1 MQKKTKKRIGRLSFK
16 LFALFF
22 LFSIGLLFLS
32 IDSGFR
38 IFRAAAIYQS
48 LGFEQGISSYIAG
61 LMEEKYPDY
70 MKSDEILD
78 SDEYSDLQ
86 EDIIAITRSVKMKQ
100 VGVVKYV
107 MNGDAIEAYYIA
119 GAGDMIDGAEFLEL
133 LDMDEVDYGVAQDI
147 LQYGEP
153 LQYQE
158 TSKKQE
164 NDQWLSV
171 VSPIKIDEKVCGIAY
186 VSSPVERDAL
196 ISEDVKE
203 SITFALIEML
213 AWIIG
218 LVIVLIVISSLMI
231 VRPVVTMTRQV
242 MNYSVDYSD
251 EAFKKDIK
259 THDEL
264 QTLYETF
271 RTLSD
276 NIKRHTI
283 EQAEKA
289 AEEERRATEYRMA
302 TEMRESI
309 LPEQFNKQ
317 EDLFLDIGGKIIKSG
332 TPSGD
337 FYDWFEGTDGRIF
350 FITASI
356 DETSM
361 VAATYLTITHAIL
374 RSYLMSE
381 NNLKESMSKINEQI
395 FRNVGRDHP
404 VRLFLGVIDTN
415 EGILYY
421 VNCGSTP
428 PFIIRKGARAEA
440 LSGRVYE
447 SLGLSENISYMP
459 EKIELHYNDRI
470 YLLDKYLD
478 KGIVGSDG
486 ETYTTGNILRI
497 LEQFESRNESASENL
512 LRIES
517 DITNFL
523 GGNEIAHD
531 VLLVALKFTRPN
543 KEQAEI
549 ILPPVMNNYSQLQN
563 FLKLQMKQNHV
574 EGKDY
579 AKILVVSEELFSLLC
594 RYSRGGRIRTVCKC
608 NEEEKEFNFEMVV
621 TFKGG
626 DEAVEF
632 TSQENNAIEF
642 IRNNMDSFEL
652 TTAENRITAVAVK
665 KYSIISKDK
674 KES

>member
-1 MQKKTKKRIGRLSFK
+1 MQKKTKKRIGRLSLK

-22 LFSIGLLFLS
+22 LFSIGLLVLI

-38 IFRAAAIYQS
+38 MFRAAATYQN
-48 LGFEQGISSYIAG
+48 LGFEQGIASYIAG

-70 MKSDEILD
+70 MKSEEILD
-78 SDEYSDLQ
+78 NEEYKDLQ
-86 EDIIAITRSVKMKQ
+86 EDIIAITRSVKMQQ
-100 VGVVKYV
+100 VTVIKYV
-107 MNGDAIEAYYIA
+107 MNGEELQALYIA
-119 GAGDMIDGAEFLEL
+119 GAGDRIDGAEFQEALG
-133 LDMDEVDYGVAQDI
+133 MDEIDYWAAQEI
-147 LQYGEP
+147 MQYREP
-153 LQYQE
+153 LQYPE
-158 TSKKQE
+158 SSNKKE
-164 NDQWLSV
+164 NWITV
-171 VSPIKIDEKVCGIAY
+171 VHPIIIDDTVYGIAY
-186 VSSPVERDAL
+186 VSSPVARDVL
-196 ISEDVKE
+196 ISDDVKE
-203 SITFALIEML
+203 AINVMIIKIL

-218 LVIVLIVISSLMI
+218 LVIVLLVFSSLMI
-231 VRPVVTMTRQV
+231 VSPIVTMTRQV
-242 MNYSVDYSD
+242 MKYSVDYSE

-415 EGILYY
+415 EGILHY

-447 SLGLSENISYMP
+447 SLGLSENVSYMP

-531 VLLVALKFTRPN
+531 VLLVAVKFTRPN
-543 KEQAEI
+543 KELAEI

-608 NEEEKEFNFEMVV
+608 KEEEKEFAFEMVV

-665 KYSIISKDK
+665 KYTIISKDK

>member
-1 MQKKTKKRIGRLSFK
+1 MQKKTKKRIGRLSLK

-38 IFRAAAIYQS
+38 IFRGAAIYQS
-48 LGFEQGISSYIAG
+48 LGFQEGIASYISS
-61 LMEEKYPDY
+61 LVVEKYPDY
-70 MKSDEILD
+70 MKSDEILNQ
-78 SDEYSDLQ
+78 DEYENLQ
-86 EDIIAITRSVKMKQ
+86 ESIKAITSSVKMKQ
-100 VGVVKYV
+100 VIVVKYE
-107 MNGDAIEAYYIA
+107 MNEDAIEAYYIA
-119 GAGDMIDGAEFLEL
+119 GAGEMLEGASFLARLDLDEIDYKVAKTIIESRKPLRYE
-133 LDMDEVDYGVAQDI
+133 DNNNHVDEGI
-147 LQYGEP
+147 
-153 LQYQE
+153 
-158 TSKKQE
+158 
-164 NDQWLSV
+164 WLSV
-171 VSPIKIDEKVCGIAY
+171 VYPIIIDDEVCGIAY
-186 VSSPVERDAL
+186 VSSPLDRGVL
-196 ISEDVKE
+196 ISDNVKE
-203 SITFALIEML
+203 SINTGLIEIL
-213 AWIIG
+213 GLVFG
-218 LVIVLIVISSLMI
+218 LVIVLLVISGLMI
-231 VRPVVTMTRQV
+231 VRPIVTMTKQV
-242 MNYSVDYSD
+242 MKYSVDYSED
-251 EAFKKDIK
+251 AFTKDIR

-271 RTLSD
+271 RNLSD

-283 EQAEKA
+283 EQVEKA
-289 AEEERRATEYRMA
+289 AEEERRATEYRMV

-309 LPEQFNKQ
+309 LPGLFDKKE
-317 EDLFLDIGGKIIKSG
+317 ELFLDIGGKIIKSG

-337 FYDWFEGTDGRIF
+337 FYDWFEDADGRIF
-350 FITASI
+350 FITASV
-356 DETSM
+356 DDTGM
-361 VAATYLTITHAIL
+361 VAATYLMITHAIL
-374 RSYLMSE
+374 RSYLLSE

-395 FRNVGRDHP
+395 FRNVGKDHP
-404 VRLFLGVIDTN
+404 VRLFLGVIDTH
-415 EGILYY
+415 EGILNY

-428 PFIIRKGARAEA
+428 PFIIRKGSRAVA

-447 SLGLSENISYMP
+447 SLGLNENVSYMP
-459 EKIELHYNDRI
+459 EKVELNYNDRL
-470 YLLDKYLD
+470 YLLDRYLD
-478 KGIVGSDG
+478 KGIVGNDG
-486 ETYTTGNILRI
+486 GTYTTGNILRI

-512 LRIES
+512 RRIES

-531 VLLVALKFTRPN
+531 VLLVAVKFTRPN
-543 KEQAEI
+543 KELAEM

-608 NEEEKEFNFEMVV
+608 KEEEKEFNFEMVV

-626 DEAVEF
+626 DEEVDF

-652 TTAENRITAVAVK
+652 TTTENRITAVAVK
-665 KYSIISKDK
+665 KYT
-674 KES
+674 

>member
-1 MQKKTKKRIGRLSFK
+1 MQKKTKKRIGRLSLK

-22 LFSIGLLFLS
+22 LFSIGLLMLS
-32 IDSGFR
+32 IDSGFT
-38 IFRAAAIYQS
+38 IFRAAIIYQN
-48 LGFEQGISSYIAG
+48 LGFEQGVASYIAG
-61 LMEEKYPDY
+61 LMEEKYPEY
-70 MKSDEILD
+70 MKADEILD
-78 SDEYSDLQ
+78 SDEYGDLQ
-86 EDIIAITRSVKMKQ
+86 ENIEAITSSVDMKQ
-100 VGVVKYV
+100 VAVVKYIW
-107 MNGDAIEAYYIA
+107 NEEALEAYYIA
-119 GAGDMIDGAEFLEL
+119 GAGEMIDGANFLERL
-133 LDMDEVDYGVAQDI
+133 EMDEIDYQVAEEI
-147 LQYGEP
+147 MKTREP
-153 LQYQE
+153 LQYE
-158 TSKKQE
+158 ESSE
-164 NDQWLSV
+164 AHDEDSWLSV
-171 VSPIKIDEKVCGIAY
+171 VSPIIIDDNVCGIAY
-186 VSSPVERDAL
+186 VSSPIDRDAL
-196 ISEDVKE
+196 ISDDVKE
-203 SITFALIEML
+203 SIIFALIEML

-218 LVIVLIVISSLMI
+218 LVIVLLIISSLMI
-231 VRPVVTMTRQV
+231 VRPVVNMTKQV
-242 MNYSVDYSD
+242 MKYSVDYSD
-251 EAFKKDIK
+251 EAFKKDIR

-271 RTLSD
+271 RSLSN

-283 EQAEKA
+283 EQVEKA

-309 LPEQFNKQ
+309 LPEQFDKQ

-337 FYDWFEGTDGRIF
+337 FYDWFEGADGRIF

-404 VRLFLGVIDTN
+404 VRLFLGVIDTH
-415 EGILYY
+415 EGILNY

-428 PFIIRKGARAEA
+428 PFIIRKGSRAVA

-447 SLGLSENISYMP
+447 SLGLNENVSYMP
-459 EKIELHYNDRI
+459 EKVELNYNDRL
-470 YLLDKYLD
+470 YLLDRYLD
-478 KGIVGSDG
+478 KGIVGNDG
-486 ETYTTGNILRI
+486 GTYTTGNILRI

-512 LRIES
+512 RRIES

-531 VLLVALKFTRPN
+531 VLLVAVKFTRPN
-543 KEQAEI
+543 KELAEM

-608 NEEEKEFNFEMVV
+608 KEEEKEFAFEMVV

-626 DEAVEF
+626 NEAVEF

-665 KYSIISKDK
+665 KYTIISKDK